1 MIALSDITMHDV
13 GFMNLLERGGHM
25 IGLVRPLNH
34 DIDCK
39 KQVTLINEHHRLTIL
54 RCEGEGNSKSSLK
67 EMIRLL
73 VPEEELIVATVE
85 VFGDSNEEI
94 KHNLK
99 LLHDR
104 SIHITCL
111 SD

>member
-1 MIALSDITMHDV
+1 MI
-13 GFMNLLERGGHM
+13 LLERSRQM

-34 DIDCK
+34 DSDCQ
-39 KQVTLINEHHRLTIL
+39 KQVTLINEHHQLMIL

-67 EMIRLL
+67 EMIQLL

-94 KHNLK
+94 KQNLK

-104 SIHITCL
+104 NIYITCL

>member
-1 MIALSDITMHDV
+1 
-13 GFMNLLERGGHM
+13 M
-25 IGLVRPLNH
+25 IGLVRPLSH
-34 DIDCK
+34 DTDCQ
-39 KQVTLINEHHRLTIL
+39 KQVTLINKHYQLMIL
-54 RCEGEGNSKSSLK
+54 RCEGEENSKSSLE
-67 EMIRLL
+67 EMIQLL

-94 KHNLK
+94 KQNLK

-104 SIHITCL
+104 NIHITSL

>member
-1 MIALSDITMHDV
+1 
-13 GFMNLLERGGHM
+13 M

-34 DIDCK
+34 DVDCK
-39 KQVTLINEHHRLTIL
+39 KQVTLINEHHQLMIL
-54 RCEGEGNSKSSLK
+54 RCEGEENDKISLK
-67 EMIRLL
+67 EMIQIL

-94 KHNLK
+94 KQNLK

-104 SIHITCL
+104 SIRITCL
-111 SD
+111 SN